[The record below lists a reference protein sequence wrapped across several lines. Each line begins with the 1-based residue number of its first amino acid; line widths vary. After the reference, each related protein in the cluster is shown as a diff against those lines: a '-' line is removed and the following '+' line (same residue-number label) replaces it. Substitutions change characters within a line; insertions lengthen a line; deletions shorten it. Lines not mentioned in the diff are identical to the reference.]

1 MIPKFRAW
9 DKEDKEMLEVES
21 IDFVN
26 ETLFLKRESK
36 FSISWEELN
45 LNDVILM
52 QSTGLRDKNGKEIF
66 DGDIVKSKRGWISE
80 VYYDKSSVSFRVKM
94 GLLYL
99 SAGSWVSYF
108 DGEVLGNIHEHSYFL
123 YKNEKGDY

>member
-99 SAGSWVSYF
+99 SAGSWVLETY
-108 DGEVLGNIHEHSYFL
+108 HE
-123 YKNEKGDY
+123 K